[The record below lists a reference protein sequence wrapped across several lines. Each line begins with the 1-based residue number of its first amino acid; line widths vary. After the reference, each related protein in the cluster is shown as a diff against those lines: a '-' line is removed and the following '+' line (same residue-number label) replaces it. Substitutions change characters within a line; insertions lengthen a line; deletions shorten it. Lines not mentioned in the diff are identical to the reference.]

1 MRSPL
6 AYGLNRGTS
15 DDGGAADLQTDVMRF
30 MAILSLCL
38 VAIFALVQSLPQ
50 TAPPGVEAAAPERPV
65 PTTAAPEPQRIA
77 AAPAPPLARPVPV
90 QEAVRLRPEDPS
102 RRTAMA
108 APPEPAAK
116 VTVEIPAEPVAPPP
130 DGFTLS
136 FESDDAL
143 SRLVAR
149 REIGFYAILAGGK
162 ALRLSVDDG
171 KASFWEASTPSRY
184 HEMDAT
190 TVPADVTAA
199 LRRSGIRS
207 GGEVV
212 WGVTLPAAMSQDLD
226 RYLRQYRGG
235 ALVIGSD
242 GRLRREG

>member
-6 AYGLNRGTS
+6 AYGLNRGAA
-15 DDGGAADLQTDVMRF
+15 DDGGAAELQTDVMRF

-50 TAPPGVEAAAPERPV
+50 APAQAETEARQAPAPAAAQVVEPQHVAEALAPPMSEPAP
-65 PTTAAPEPQRIA
+65 APEP
-77 AAPAPPLARPVPV
+77 VT
-90 QEAVRLRPEDPS
+90 VRLRPEDPP
-102 RRTAMA
+102 RRIENT
-108 APPEPAAK
+108 APPAATTRAAVEVPVEVPA
-116 VTVEIPAEPVAPPP
+116 P

-143 SRLVAR
+143 SKLVAR
-149 REIGFYAILAGGK
+149 QEIGFYAILADGA
-162 ALRLSVDDG
+162 ALRLNVDG
-171 KASFWEASTPSRY
+171 GKTSFWKASMPARY

-190 TVPADVTAA
+190 TVPANVTAA

-207 GGEVV
+207 GRDIV
-212 WGVTLPAAMSQDLD
+212 WGVTLPAAMSRDLD
-226 RYLRQYRGG
+226 RYLQQYRGG

>member
-6 AYGLNRGTS
+6 AYGMNRGPS

-38 VAIFALVQSLPQ
+38 VAIFALVQSIPQ
-50 TAPPGVEAAAPERPV
+50 TAPPDAEAAATERPV
-65 PTTAAPEPQRIA
+65 PATAIPEPQDTA
-77 AAPAPPLARPVPV
+77 EVLASPVPQPVPV
-90 QEAVRLRPEDPS
+90 PEAVRLRPEDPP
-102 RRTAMA
+102 RRTAIVA
-108 APPEPAAK
+108 LPEPAAK
-116 VTVEIPAEPVAPPP
+116 ATVEIPAEPVPPPP

-149 REIGFYAILAGGK
+149 REIGFYAIVAGGK
-162 ALRLSVDDG
+162 ALRLNVDGG
-171 KASFWEASTPSRY
+171 KASFWEASTPARY

-207 GGEVV
+207 GREVV
-212 WGVTLPAAMSQDLD
+212 WAVTLPAAMTHDLD